1 MTAKII
7 NLLSPSEVTPSEMT
21 PHTNPPNT
29 WFESARFNAWCPTC
43 NDTRAQ
49 LGYSPRT
56 LSRLLRRDQPIEAH
70 CVICNGLWAITVPE
84 RVRLAAAL
92 DLAAAE
98 TRFG

>member
-7 NLLSPSEVTPSEMT
+7 SLLSLSEMT
-21 PHTNPPNT
+21 PHTSPPAV
-29 WFESARFNAWCPTC
+29 WFESARFSAWCPTC

-70 CVICNGLWAITVPE
+70 CVICHGLWAITARE
-84 RVRLAAAL
+84 RARLAAGL
-92 DLAAAE
+92 
-98 TRFG
+98 FS